1 VKIGFGVC
9 SLGIGHATRSI
20 PLIKKLM
27 DDGHEV
33 IIISHGRALILLK
46 KEFPDIKIYELED
59 FPIKYPEK
67 AHQFIPYFFAQS
79 NKILKNLI
87 SSHQTFLKIHERENF
102 DMIISD
108 SRFDIFHRSLPSF
121 LIIHQLRVMV
131 PFLGDLV
138 LLYNLYMSKYFTKL
152 IVPDFENDSLSGEMS
167 HELRLFPMEKINYIG
182 PLSSFRRREL
192 KRDIDVMI
200 SISGPEPQRTLL
212 EKSVL
217 AQLDSLTGNVIVTLG
232 KPESHIT
239 GKSNVYGYLPIEK
252 REEFMNRSK
261 LIISRSGY
269 STIMDL
275 YIIGGKAMFIP
286 TPGQPEQE
294 YLARYLEKK
303 GMAGYTHQDNLDL
316 KNLVERAKYYEGFK
330 GDYDA
335 SKSVENFLRVISEW
349 S

>member
-1 VKIGFGVC
+1 MC
-9 SLGIGHATRSI
+9 SLGLGHATRSM

-27 DDGHEV
+27 EEGHEV
-33 IIISHGRALILLK
+33 IIISHGRALTLLK
-46 KEFPDIKIYELED
+46 KEFPDIRAYDLKD
-59 FPIKYPEK
+59 FPVKYSEK
-67 AHQFIPYFFAQS
+67 AHQFIPYFLVQS
-79 NKILKNLI
+79 NKILKTLI

-102 DMIISD
+102 DIIISD

-121 LIIHQLRVMV
+121 LITHQLRVMV
-131 PFLGDLV
+131 PGAGELALFYH
-138 LLYNLYMSKYFTKL
+138 YNMGKYFTKF
-152 IVPDFENDSLSGEMS
+152 IVPDFEKDSLSGEMS
-167 HELRLFPMEKINYIG
+167 HELRLFPMEKISYIG
-182 PLSSFRRREL
+182 PLSPFRRREIQ
-192 KRDIDVMI
+192 RDIDVMI

-232 KPESHIT
+232 KPESDIT
-239 GKSNVYGYLPIEK
+239 REGKIYGYLTTEK
-252 REEFMNRSK
+252 REELMNRSK

-275 YIIGGKAMFIP
+275 YVIGGKAMFIP

-303 GMAGYTHQDNLDL
+303 GVAGYTSQDNLDL

-330 GDYDA
+330 GGYDV